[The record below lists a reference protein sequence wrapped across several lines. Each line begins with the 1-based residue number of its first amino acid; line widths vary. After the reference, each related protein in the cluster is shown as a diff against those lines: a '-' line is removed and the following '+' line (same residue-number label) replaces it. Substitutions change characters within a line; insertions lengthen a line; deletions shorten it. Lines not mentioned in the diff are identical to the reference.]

1 MEKKIITDK
10 DRIAK
15 LKERRSVLNDQVANL
30 TREVRALKKEVRAEQ
45 FVNGSLRSVIYGS
58 SPFYGVFQISR
69 LLDWVGSLIKE
80 KLTLED
86 AIEDVRFE
94 IIDKQAKKFKLK
106 TSRGKFC
113 NSNTKEVIKK
123 VQWIYSEN

>member
-15 LKERRSVLNDQVANL
+15 LKDRRSVLNDQVKSL
-30 TREVRALKKEVRAEQ
+30 TREVRALKKEVRTEQ

-80 KLTLED
+80 KLALED
-86 AIEDVRFE
+86 TIEDFRFE
-94 IIDKQAKKFKLK
+94 NIDKQAKKFKLK
-106 TSRGKFC
+106 TARGQFSKQD
-113 NSNTKEVIKK
+113 TKEVVKK
-123 VQWIYSEN
+123 VQWIYAEN